1 MDKENEDL
9 FQEYGI
15 DILEFGKEKANILLK
30 ETLELSKSTPE
41 VSLNEQSFKFSFFFF

>member
-15 DILEFGKEKANILLK
+15 DILEYGKEKADILLK
-30 ETLELSKSTPE
+30 ETMELSKSTDL
-41 VSLNEQSFKFSFFFF
+41 SLNEQSFQYF